1 MSSDK
6 MKISS
11 SSKSKTKTLNS
22 TTHPPSALQANP
34 ISDLQSASS
43 KYIQNYIPSLISNLQ
58 SAENILKENQHL
70 IPNQERYDSLVHS
83 WNLFREHMRT
93 SEQEMMNFCQEE
105 WEYENRVDDGL
116 VCSHIIAVVI
126 AVYTDWEFK
135 MLDEHDKNVIL
146 WAALFHDIAK
156 RGPPEMDTKDP
167 FHPFTSASKALKIF
181 SRLGWALKNDFVEEA
196 AKCIDGSFYHYKW
209 GDFMDNKKLP
219 MIYPLLLK
227 ATGLIGENDY
237 FNTYREIEMAV
248 PKDKLFIFEIIAII
262 LFHQSFDFDPKYPN
276 FTPLKYDE
284 ILKYTSPRLVKL
296 VSIMHKGDNGSYNFP
311 YPMNIWTFGKRIENS
326 TTHLLRFFK

>member
-1 MSSDK
+1 MGS
-6 MKISS
+6 SS
-11 SSKSKTKTLNS
+11 SSKSKNS
-22 TTHPPSALQANP
+22 NHTAYPLIALQANS
-34 ISDLQSASS
+34 ISNIQSVTS
-43 KYIQNYIPSLISNLQ
+43 KYVQNYIPSLLSNLQ

-70 IPNQERYDSLVHS
+70 NSKHERYESLVHS
-83 WNLFREHMRT
+83 WNLFRNHMKT
-93 SEQEMMNFCQEE
+93 SEQEMIHFCQEE

-126 AVYTDWEFK
+126 AVYVDWEFK
-135 MLDEHDKNVIL
+135 IIDEHDKNVIL
-146 WAALFHDIAK
+146 WAALFHDVAK

-167 FHPFTSASKALKIF
+167 FHPFTSASKALRIF
-181 SRLGWALKNDFVEEA
+181 SRLGWVTKNDAVEEA
-196 AKCIDGSFYHYKW
+196 AKYINESFFHYKW
-209 GDFMDNKKLP
+209 GNFMDNSRLP

-227 ATGLIGENDY
+227 ATGLIEEIEN
-237 FNTYREIEMAV
+237 FSTYREIEMAV
-248 PKDKLFIFEIIAII
+248 PKEQLFVFEIVAII

-311 YPMNIWTFGKRIENS
+311 LPMNKWTFGRRIEN
-326 TTHLLRFFK
+326 TTTQILRFFK